1 MKFVYHNL
9 KMLMNRTRYNGW
21 VLGELFVV
29 FIVLWFLCDSIGCFT
44 YTLTRPLGFDYS
56 HVYELQLDAGGE
68 ERDTTHSYIE
78 KVLMVRDRLRRMDK
92 VVEAVGLHYSSDPMG
107 ASNRWSAFFCND
119 STSVSVRYA
128 MMDNDMMKVFRFH
141 PESGQP
147 DFASMPVSD
156 SYGMVTRMLIH
167 WMQKRNP
174 AFTKDSILR
183 TGKDDERGICL
194 LYTSPSPRDGAT
206 SRMPSSA

>member
-141 PESGQP
+141 PES
-147 DFASMPVSD
+147 
-156 SYGMVTRMLIH
+156 
-167 WMQKRNP
+167 
-174 AFTKDSILR
+174 
-183 TGKDDERGICL
+183 CL
-194 LYTSPSPRDGAT
+194 LYTSPSPRD
-206 SRMPSSA
+206 

>member
-68 ERDTTHSYIE
+68 ERDTTHSYI
-78 KVLMVRDRLRRMDK
+78 
-92 VVEAVGLHYSSDPMG
+92 
-107 ASNRWSAFFCND
+107 
-119 STSVSVRYA
+119 
-128 MMDNDMMKVFRFH
+128 
-141 PESGQP
+141 
-147 DFASMPVSD
+147 
-156 SYGMVTRMLIH
+156 
-167 WMQKRNP
+167 
-174 AFTKDSILR
+174 
-183 TGKDDERGICL
+183 CL
-194 LYTSPSPRDGAT
+194 LYTSPSPRDT
-206 SRMPSSA
+206 R